1 MKFKNN
7 CNCHHSLSN
16 LVINSFLVF
25 VIVLFVLISFIYV
38 GLTAYVDHSFPLT
51 RIQKLIDKVPTMN
64 DIDYTRFDSEHY
76 VGENGDLFLL
86 NENGSLLY
94 TSDNTSY
101 SDFLTNE
108 LTCIPDYNSN
118 TRNSISEYKTPEGE
132 KRYLLTN
139 ELWSDNDIREVQ
151 GYILL
156 DENLNIL
163 TSTYLE
169 NRTSL
174 SMKEISYLTGE
185 NSKGNLI
192 RKFTFKNPSNQ
203 TRILI
208 FTIETGSQETYSRA
222 LNALNNVWWYFIPTY
237 VLLVICFVCYIFKKI
252 NLLLKPLDKII
263 DTPNKSKF
271 NIAKKSP
278 QLNMFLDIADK
289 YEQLSEELAQ
299 SEWERIYL
307 DNSKNQLLADISH
320 DLRTP
325 ITVIQGYS
333 RALKDG
339 IVPEKEKKKYLDT
352 IYKKSER
359 IAELVSTFHEY
370 SLLDHPDMPVNLS
383 NQDICSVIQVYF
395 ANKYE
400 ELELAG
406 FELVADIPEYS
417 IECKIDVK
425 LFCRAIENLVNN
437 SFKYNK
443 PDTTIY
449 IGVQK
454 HNNTVKIYIGDTG
467 SGISDAIADKLFEPF
482 VTGECSRGANHG
494 SGLGLAITKKIIVS
508 HHGTIDYIKVSKHN
522 CNTEYVITLPLA
534 K

>member
-1 MKFKNN
+1 M
-7 CNCHHSLSN
+7 
-16 LVINSFLVF
+16 
-25 VIVLFVLISFIYV
+25 LFILISFIYV
-38 GLTAYVDHSFPLT
+38 GVTAYVNHSFPLV

-64 DIDYTRFDSEHY
+64 DIDYTGFDSEYY

-94 TSDNTSY
+94 TNDDMFY
-101 SDFLTNE
+101 SDFLANE
-108 LTCIPDYNSN
+108 LACIPEYNSN
-118 TRNSISEYKTPEGE
+118 TRYSLSEYRNPQGE
-132 KRYLLTN
+132 KRYILTN
-139 ELWSDNDIREVQ
+139 EIRSEDGIRDVQ
-151 GYILL
+151 GYILM

-163 TSTYLE
+163 TSTYLV

-192 RKFTFKNPSNQ
+192 RKFTFNNPSNQ

-222 LNALNNVWWYFIPTY
+222 LNALNNVWWYFIPIY

-252 NLLLKPLDKII
+252 SLLLKPLDKII

-307 DNSKNQLLADISH
+307 DNSKNQLFADISH

-339 IVPEKEKKKYLDT
+339 IVPENEKKKYLDT

-383 NQDICSVIQVYF
+383 NQDICSIIQVYF

-437 SFKYNK
+437 SLKYNNSG
-443 PDTTIY
+443 TTIFVR
-449 IGVQK
+449 IEKQK
-454 HNNTVKIYIGDTG
+454 NTVKIYIGDTG
-467 SGISDAIADKLFEPF
+467 FGIPDAIADNLFDPF
-482 VTGECSRGANHG
+482 VTGECSRGTTHG

-508 HHGTIDYIKVSKHN
+508 HHGTIDYIKVSEHTCK
-522 CNTEYVITLPLA
+522 TEYVITLPLA